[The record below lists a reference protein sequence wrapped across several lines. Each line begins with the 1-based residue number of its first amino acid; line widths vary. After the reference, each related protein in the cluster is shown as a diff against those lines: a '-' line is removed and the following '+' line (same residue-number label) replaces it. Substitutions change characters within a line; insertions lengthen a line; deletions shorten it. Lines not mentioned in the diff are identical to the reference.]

1 MRFPYRVSNKHVL
14 ELVEFVVLTIIN
26 IFLQLT
32 KNRDMYFKTTI
43 TYVII
48 MLAFSKRE
56 HNLAAQD
63 KYSWVFMKKREHFL
77 RVLSLLCLFDV
88 GYIY

>member
-1 MRFPYRVSNKHVL
+1 MRVPIPVSNKHVL

-48 MLAFSKRE
+48 MLAFSERE
-56 HNLAAQD
+56 HN
-63 KYSWVFMKKREHFL
+63 
-77 RVLSLLCLFDV
+77 
-88 GYIY
+88 